1 MTTSVSPVVV
11 IGGGVA
17 GLAAAHRLTELDVS
31 VRVLEAGARVGG
43 TIATERTDGFVMEC
57 GADSFLTEKPWGLAL
72 CHRLGLEDQLIGTRD
87 TKRRTYVVHNGRLH
101 PLPEGFMLMAPT
113 ALGALLG
120 SSLFSWA
127 GKLRMACDLVLPRR
141 PSSRTDESLAA
152 FVTRRLGREAL
163 ERAVQPLV
171 GGIYTADPERLSLAA
186 TMPRFLEM
194 EQRDRSLILALRRQ
208 ALAAA
213 QKESGARWTLFAS
226 FRSGMQTLVDALVA
240 RLPEGAVRTQARVV
254 GLTPTA
260 TGGWRVVLEDG
271 ESLSAAAVVLAAPSY
286 DAAALLRPLD
296 PDLAGDLAA
305 IRHASSATVTL
316 AYARSEIPH
325 PLDGFGFVVPAVERS
340 ALIAGSFSSIKYAG
354 RAPEGMVLMRAF
366 CGGAL
371 APHMLERS
379 DDELITIVRAELET
393 LLGVRAQPHLVRV
406 RRYERAMPQYDVGHL
421 DRVARIEEATARHGG
436 LALAGN
442 AYRGVGIPDCVH
454 SGEQAAERI
463 APAQALSQTR

>member
-1 MTTSVSPVVV
+1 MTKERPVVV
-11 IGGGVA
+11 IGGGLA
-17 GLAAAHRLTELDVS
+17 GLSAAHRLTELDVP
-31 VRVLEAGARVGG
+31 VRVLEASAEMGG
-43 TIATERTDGFVMEC
+43 TIATERVDGFVMER

-72 CHRLGLEDQLIGTRD
+72 CHRLGLDDEIIGTRD
-87 TKRRTYVVHNGRLH
+87 TKRRTYVVHNRRLH

-113 ALGALLG
+113 ALGPLLA
-120 SSLFSWA
+120 SSLFSWR

-141 PSSRTDESLAA
+141 PSSRTDESLAD

-194 EQRDRSLILALRRQ
+194 EERDRSLILALSRQ

-213 QKESGARWTLFAS
+213 GKESGARWTLFAS
-226 FRSGMQTLVDALVA
+226 FRAGMQTLVDALVA
-240 RLPEGAVRTQARVV
+240 RLPAGAVRTGTRVV
-254 GLTPTA
+254 GVTPAA
-260 TGGWRVVLEDG
+260 TGGWCVVLDDG
-271 ESLSAAAVVLAAPSY
+271 ETVSAAAVVLATPSY
-286 DAAALLRPLD
+286 DAAGLLRPLD
-296 PDLAGDLAA
+296 PDLAEDLDA

-316 AYARSEIPH
+316 AYPRSDIPH

-340 ALIAGSFSSIKYAG
+340 DLIAGSFSSIKYAG
-354 RAPEGMVLMRAF
+354 RAPEGMVLLRAF

-371 APHMLERS
+371 APHVLERS
-379 DDELITIVRAELET
+379 DDELVETVRAELDV
-393 LLGVRAQPHLVRV
+393 LLGVRARPHLVRV
-406 RRYERAMPQYDVGHL
+406 RRYVRAMPQYDVGHL
-421 DRVARIEEATARHGG
+421 DRVARIERATARHAG

-454 SGEQAAERI
+454 SGEQAAERV
-463 APAQALSQTR
+463 AAGAQALSQAR